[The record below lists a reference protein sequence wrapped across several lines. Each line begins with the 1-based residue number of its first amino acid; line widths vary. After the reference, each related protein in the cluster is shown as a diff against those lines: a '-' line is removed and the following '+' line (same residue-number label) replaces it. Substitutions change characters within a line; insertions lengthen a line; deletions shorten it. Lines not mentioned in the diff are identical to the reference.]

1 MDGDLVLEWLSFRG
15 HGRLSDVASS
25 VAAVMDSPPRT
36 RAYAARAYLRRL
48 EVLGHLDL
56 QWSEGKWRIRPTV
69 LTQLPGS
76 SAIALVIGKRTAEL
90 EGRLESEAVLHR
102 VVPPTSRTVS
112 LGDPG
117 ILLLEYD
124 SEAELSD
131 VATNAGAK
139 FIPCAALDLAANL
152 PLLALGARA
161 AGPNTY
167 GSAVEMFNVLE
178 REFTQVETFR
188 RDGLFK
194 QKVNGRWQYWLLR
207 SGRWSS
213 IGYAEGMCLTMSEVD
228 SRCLQLKIFED
239 VDEDPIGTLHVNGA
253 LPLPVQH
260 QRALALCSG
269 VNAVKAPDGTWAYD
283 NVPNSVALAVARS
296 IHQHLQV
303 R

>member
-1 MDGDLVLEWLSFRG
+1 M
-15 HGRLSDVASS
+15 
-25 VAAVMDSPPRT
+25 
-36 RAYAARAYLRRL
+36 
-48 EVLGHLDL
+48 
-56 QWSEGKWRIRPTV
+56 
-69 LTQLPGS
+69 TQLPGS
-76 SAIALVIGKRTAEL
+76 SALALVIGKRTAEL

-102 VVPPTSRTVS
+102 VVPPKSRTAS

-124 SEAELSD
+124 SEAGLRD
-131 VATNAGAK
+131 VSANAEAT
-139 FIPCAALDLAANL
+139 FIPCAASHVAANL
-152 PLLALGARA
+152 PLLALGPRA
-161 AGPNTY
+161 AGPNAY
-167 GSAVEMFNVLE
+167 GSAVGMFNVFE
-178 REFTQVETFR
+178 REFIQVETFR
-188 RDGLFK
+188 RDGLYK

-207 SGRWSS
+207 SGHWSS

-228 SRCLQLKIFED
+228 SKCLQLKIVED
-239 VDEDPIGTLHVNGA
+239 VDEDPIGTLHVNGS

-269 VNAVKAPDGTWAYD
+269 VSAVRAPDGTRTYD